1 MRARRARHRAAV
13 AATATATATVAVAV
27 QGTRGDVERRRED
40 EDEKDEEPRRTGA
53 FTTFPF
59 CTAKMLDNYDRGEV
73 TPPPAVSG
81 YGGSAGLLALHSS
94 LYATPT
100 SRAYDIDSGIDGN
113 DSSMPMDTQIISIPS
128 MLTGPA
134 QQRLEDMPWLASGP
148 SLEYQPGISPHPA
161 GVKMCH
167 PGGGTAQRSLKEQ
180 RIRRPMNAFMVW
192 AKVERK
198 KLADE
203 NPDLHNAD
211 LSKML
216 GKKWRGLTPQDR
228 RPYVEEAERLRVIHM
243 QEHPNYKYRP
253 RRRKHAKRTPG
264 APSSPPSATN
274 TAGNRSNPA
283 GPPIHHSMS
292 KMDSYHQGMSQIPWG
307 GHSPISSLY
316 HQQQQQ
322 SIQEY
327 KSENNS
333 IYGSPYTPIIHSPD
347 ISPVASPEPDGDGGH
362 LSSAQNQDPERDLM
376 EGTSKQHG
384 DMSDQKRYTFMSSDN
399 QLHTGH
405 VGYLNFERQSTSI
418 AAVGIANGM
427 MVSCNKL
434 RSGFDNVGSVTG
446 TFYPPVAS
454 PHDQSLQH
462 YSGTQTSKS
471 TTNYSMQSTVES
483 NYNPVQCAGSR
494 QQPIG
499 IRGAAESCPVTHRYQ
514 MSHHQEY
521 QTDASSGSGQQQ
533 HAILGGHIDHG
544 MSAEDDQQQTLQLE
558 KYFKY
563 SHPSVGHSSLSSQSM
578 LDSNHNY
585 ASDLRYYGTPPQSQ
599 LDMSNSQ
606 CIVDDQQGNKDARC
620 PNVAI
625 GHTMEQYHPGLEVSK
640 YTDHSVTQQHQ
651 QSQPQQQ
658 QSMEHVPKADDDFS
672 VILADVRKT
681 CYSS

>member
-1 MRARRARHRAAV
+1 MCQRYHHAVPGAQSSSPARDPTAAIV
-13 AATATATATVAVAV
+13 QGLSTATHIDQASPSYSHYT
-27 QGTRGDVERRRED
+27 
-40 EDEKDEEPRRTGA
+40 
-53 FTTFPF
+53 
-59 CTAKMLDNYDRGEV
+59 MLDNYDRGEV
-73 TPPPAVSG
+73 TPPPVSS
-81 YGGSAGLLALHSS
+81 YGNTPGLLALHSS

-100 SRAYDIDSGIDGN
+100 SRAYDIDSNIDAN
-113 DSSMPMDTQIISIPS
+113 DSSMPIDTQIISIPG
-128 MLTGPA
+128 MLSGPA
-134 QQRLEDMPWLASGP
+134 QQRLEDMSWLASGP
-148 SLEYQPGISPHPA
+148 SLDYQQGISAIPG

-167 PGGGTAQRSLKEQ
+167 PGSTAQRSLKEQ

-253 RRRKHAKRTPG
+253 RRRKHAKRAPG
-264 APSSPPSATN
+264 APSSPPTATN
-274 TAGNRSNPA
+274 TAGNRPNPA
-283 GPPIHHSMS
+283 GTAIHHSMS
-292 KMDSYHQGMSQIPWG
+292 KMDGYQGIPQIPWG

-322 SIQEY
+322 GIQEY
-327 KSENNS
+327 KSETNS
-333 IYGSPYTPIIHSPD
+333 LYGSPYTPIIHTPD
-347 ISPVASPEPDGDGGH
+347 ISPVASPEPDGDGTH
-362 LSSAQNQDPERDLM
+362 LSSAQNPDPERDLM

-384 DMSDQKRYTFMSSDN
+384 DMAEQTKRYAFMGADN

-405 VGYLNFERQSTSI
+405 AGSTSISSCQNSGAYTDTLTYKKSVSYINFERQTSSI

-434 RSGFDNVGSVTG
+434 RSGFENVGSVTG

-462 YSGTQTSKS
+462 YTSTQSSKAA
-471 TTNYSMQSTVES
+471 NYSMQSNVET
-483 NYNPVQCAGSR
+483 NYNPVQCG
-494 QQPIG
+494 
-499 IRGAAESCPVTHRYQ
+499 VTHRYQ
-514 MSHHQEY
+514 MPHHQEY
-521 QTDASSGSGQQQ
+521 QNEGSSGGQQHSIIGHMEPSMAADEGQQQ
-533 HAILGGHIDHG
+533 A
-544 MSAEDDQQQTLQLE
+544 LQLE

-563 SHPSVGHSSLSSQSM
+563 SSHPSSLAHATSLPSQSL

-585 ASDLRYYGTPPQSQ
+585 ASDLRYYAPQQSQ

-606 CIVDDQQGNKDARC
+606 CIVEDQSKDGRC
-620 PNVAI
+620 PNVGL
-625 GHTMEQYHPGLEVSK
+625 GHGMEQYHQAMEVAK
-640 YTDHSVTQQHQ
+640 YPEHQ
-651 QSQPQQQ
+651 AQQPQQPQ
-658 QSMEHVPKADDDFS
+658 NIEHVSKADDDFS